1 MEGNLLKW
9 YFVIHSL
16 KDDDYKGGVY
26 LGKIIF
32 PSEYPMKPPD
42 IQFITP
48 NGRFELKKKICLSF
62 TSYHP
67 ETWSAAWTVQ
77 NMLIG
82 LISFML
88 TNEAATGTV
97 STSSFEKRKLARE
110 SVMYNMQLDDFTKA
124 FKQDLD
130 NLGINLNE
138 LLDDK
143 PEIIEP

>member
-1 MEGNLLKW
+1 
-9 YFVIHSL
+9 
-16 KDDDYKGGVY
+16 
-26 LGKIIF
+26 
-32 PSEYPMKPPD
+32 MKPPD